1 MTIAVV
7 ILAAGASTRLG
18 EPKAL
23 ARIGAH
29 TVLESLLAGA
39 LALHGSER
47 PVIITG
53 AHHEAIL
60 AHVLALELAVDVV
73 RNDAWAGGRTGS
85 VAVAATA
92 RPGLDLVIA
101 PADVPLVPERVFV
114 ALQDT
119 WQDAGQPAAGW
130 LAPWIEPPPTAAERT
145 LRGPSSGPRL
155 FGHPVLLGHKL
166 ARQATTLPPDAPLR
180 GLRESASPLLAV
192 EVEDRQILDDLDS
205 PGDLARLRR
214 RVAGDRSGR

>member
-23 ARIGAH
+23 ARIGARS
-29 TVLESLLAGA
+29 VLESLHDGA
-39 LALHGSER
+39 LALRESER

-53 AHHEAIL
+53 AHHESIL
-60 AHVLALELAVDVV
+60 AHVLALDLAVDVV
-73 RNDAWAGGRTGS
+73 RNEAWEGGRTGS

-101 PADVPLVPERVFV
+101 PVDVPLVPGRVFV

-119 WQDAGQPAAGW
+119 WENAGEPAAGW
-130 LAPWIEPPPTAAERT
+130 LAPWIA
-145 LRGPSSGPRL
+145 PRL
-155 FGHPVLLGHKL
+155 FGHPVLLGREL
-166 ARQATTLPPDAPLR
+166 ARQARALPPDTPLR
-180 GLRESASPLLAV
+180 RLRETASPLLAV
-192 EVEDRQILDDLDS
+192 EVEDPQILDDLDS

-214 RVAGDRSGR
+214 RVIGDGPGQ